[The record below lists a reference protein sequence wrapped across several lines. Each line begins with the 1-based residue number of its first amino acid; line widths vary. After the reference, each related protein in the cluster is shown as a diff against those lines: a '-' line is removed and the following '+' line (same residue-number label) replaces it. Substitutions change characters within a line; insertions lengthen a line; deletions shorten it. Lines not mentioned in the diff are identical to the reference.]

1 MKNRN
6 LKSGPPAMIPCP
18 NCRKLLNP
26 QANQCLYCGYRF
38 PGLVYSL
45 PFLKELLR
53 EQIHFVDGILIA
65 CFVLYALAIALDLPA
80 AMQFGG
86 GIFNMFSP
94 SNQALLKL
102 GMGGYIPLSQGWW
115 WTLLTATYLHG
126 SVLHI
131 LFNML
136 WLRQLGPLVDE
147 LFGPSRFLIIYTGAG
162 VGGALLSAVVGKTP
176 FFVGAS
182 GAVFGLMGAL
192 IVYGLQRRG
201 MFGTAIFRQ
210 MLLWA
215 VIGLALGF
223 TRSDVDNLGHVG
235 GLAVGALLALVLG
248 FQEKKRQ
255 QVSHH
260 LLALVTLAF
269 IVICFILMVINFFR
283 L

>member
-1 MKNRN
+1 
-6 LKSGPPAMIPCP
+6 MIPCP

-38 PGLVYSL
+38 PRLTNAL
-45 PFLKELLR
+45 PFLKELMR
-53 EQIHFVDGILIA
+53 EQLHFTQGILVA
-65 CFVLYALAIALDLPA
+65 CFGLYALAIALDLPA

-86 GIFNMFSP
+86 DMFNMFSP

-102 GMGGYIPLSQGWW
+102 GMGGYIPLAQGWW

-126 SVLHI
+126 SILHI

-136 WLRQLGPLVDE
+136 WLRQLGPLTDDV
-147 LFGPSRFLIIYTGAG
+147 FGASRFLVIYTGAG

-182 GAVFGLMGAL
+182 GAVFGLFGAL

-210 MLLWA
+210 MIFWA
-215 VIGLALGF
+215 LIGLVLGF
-223 TRSDVDNLGHVG
+223 TRSGVDNLGHVG
-235 GLAVGALLALVLG
+235 GLITGILLALALG
-248 FQEKKRQ
+248 YQEKKRQ
-255 QVSHH
+255 QLIHH
-260 LLALVTLAF
+260 LLALGTLAF
-269 IVICFILMVINFFR
+269 IVLCFIFMVLNFFR
-283 L
+283 F